1 MEPLNIGASCT
12 PTGSPSSPC
21 HYYPPDTACL
31 AAPPDKPPTPRVGA
45 LLLARPNPWFSNR
58 LHGTTKRNLQSAL
71 YHLEVVDQ
79 YLATEVRE
87 KRIAG
92 PFPSGTIPATHIS
105 RFGVIPKAHQS
116 NKWRL
121 IVDLSHPQGKSVNN
135 GISKELCSMTYIT
148 IDDAAQ
154 RIMGLGRGTL
164 MAKIDIKSAFH
175 LIPVHPADR
184 HLLAMAWRD
193 VVYID
198 TCLPFSL
205 RSAPKI
211 FNILADLLEW
221 ILKHLGVTFVLHYL
235 DDFLTM
241 GSPDTSECHHNL
253 QLLIEVCQ
261 MLGIPLAIAKVEGPT
276 TVLEFLGI
284 LLDTTRM
291 EARLPENKLVWV
303 QTTVREWISKKKAT
317 KREILSLV
325 GLLQH
330 AAKVVHPGRTFVRRM
345 YSVAARVLEL
355 DYYTRL
361 NKEFRS
367 DLSWWQLFLNS
378 WNGVSFLKLTAM
390 PQVPDL
396 MLQTDA
402 SGSWGCA
409 AFCSGIWLQWEWP
422 QEWYPISIRAKE
434 LVPIFLS
441 CAVWGPR
448 MARKSICFQCDNTGV
463 VAAIKK
469 GSAKEEV
476 VMHLLRALWFFCAH
490 FDIAITI
497 EQLPGAQNCTADQL
511 SRYNMHSFFF
521 AKPQADLLPTPLPPE
536 LLQIGDGPR
545 LDLSNLQSAVHRYTI
560 TMV

>member
-1 MEPLNIGASCT
+1 MNSSHPNNHPDCLTVSGTPILDDPFDAGGRVESEPSWV
-12 PTGSPSSPC
+12 SPSYTDGTWLQQWSHLTLEP
-21 HYYPPDTACL
+21 
-31 AAPPDKPPTPRVGA
+31 AALPRVPPA
-45 LLLARPNPWFSNR
+45 ARAIITPLILPAWRHLLISHQHRELVHFF
-58 LHGTTKRNLQSAL
+58 LQGLTHGFRIGYTGPSGDLKSTKRNLQSAL
-71 YHLEVVDQ
+71 YHPEVVDQ

-87 KRIAG
+87 NRIAG
-92 PFPSGTIPATHIS
+92 PFPSGTILAAHIS
-105 RFGVIPKAHQS
+105 RFGVIPKAHQP
-116 NKWRL
+116 NKWCL
-121 IVDLSHPQGKSVNN
+121 IVDLSHPQGKSVND
-135 GISKELCSMTYIT
+135 GIPKELCSMAYIT
-148 IDDAAQ
+148 IDDAVQ

-164 MAKIDIKSAFH
+164 MAKIDIKSAFR

-184 HLLAMAWRD
+184 RLLAMAWRD
-193 VVYID
+193 VIYID
-198 TCLPFSL
+198 TCLPFGL
-205 RSAPKI
+205 RSAPKL

-291 EARLPENKLVWV
+291 EARLPEDKLIRV

-330 AAKVVHPGRTFVRRM
+330 AAKVVHPGRTFVHRM
-345 YSVAARVLEL
+345 YSVAARVPEL

-396 MLQTDA
+396 TLQTDA
-402 SGSWGCA
+402 SGSWECT
-409 AFCSGIWLQWEWP
+409 AFCSGKWLQ
-422 QEWYPISIRAKE
+422 
-434 LVPIFLS
+434 
-441 CAVWGPR
+441 
-448 MARKSICFQCDNTGV
+448 
-463 VAAIKK
+463 
-469 GSAKEEV
+469 
-476 VMHLLRALWFFCAH
+476 
-490 FDIAITI
+490 
-497 EQLPGAQNCTADQL
+497 
-511 SRYNMHSFFF
+511 
-521 AKPQADLLPTPLPPE
+521 
-536 LLQIGDGPR
+536 
-545 LDLSNLQSAVHRYTI
+545 
-560 TMV
+560 